1 MDNQL
6 HEIYSEL
13 RKTKKELEEK
23 YRRKDVNPFIKG
35 FIQDE
40 IDDIEHAL
48 NKMESGEFGKCEFS
62 GELIPFHYLATIPT
76 LRSVQDVKRIERFCK
91 KPIYSSSRRE

>member
-1 MDNQL
+1 MEHQL
-6 HEIYSEL
+6 YEIYSEL

-23 YRRKDVNPFIKG
+23 YRRKDVNPLIKE

-62 GELIPFHYLATIPT
+62 GELIPFHYLAVIPT
-76 LRSVQDVKRIERFCK
+76 LRSIQDVKSIERFYK
-91 KPIYSSSRRE
+91 KTIYSSSMRE